1 LKALADT
8 GAEGLFVTDA
18 LAAKLIP
25 LQASEPA
32 RLVGVCGEQAVRRQ
46 QFLGI
51 GLDPA
56 RSLRQSVEAIILSN
70 PVFER
75 LGVEAIV
82 GQELLRSR
90 RQLWRLDVNP
100 PRLELW

>member
-1 LKALADT
+1 
-8 GAEGLFVTDA
+8 
-18 LAAKLIP
+18 
-25 LQASEPA
+25 
-32 RLVGVCGEQAVRRQ
+32 
-46 QFLGI
+46 
-51 GLDPA
+51 
-56 RSLRQSVEAIILSN
+56 VEAIILSN

-90 RQLWRLDVNP
+90 RQLWRLDVTP